1 VSTDQNELN
10 HTLMQELLHIPPI
23 ADQMTNQAINID
35 KNYRSIK
42 VAFFD
47 LDRTLIDYNSGQAW
61 AYEEWKAG
69 FLNVRQLMKVCY
81 WLLKYHWGMTDLE
94 AAIHKSIA
102 LLKGHSEDEF
112 SKRMANFY
120 EQQVSKHYRPEAL
133 KLIRYF
139 QSHNIPIV
147 LLTTSSSYLSSHVQ
161 KDLGLQDILANYFE
175 VEHGFFTGKVKG
187 SLCFAEGKL
196 YAAESYLKDSEI
208 DLQSCAFYTDSYA
221 DLALLSEIGF
231 PYVVCPDRRLK
242 TWAEINQKPI
252 LQWSKAESIS

>member
-1 VSTDQNELN
+1 
-10 HTLMQELLHIPPI
+10 MQEMLHIPPI
-23 ADQMTNQAINID
+23 ATIATNQIIHQGTHID
-35 KNYRSIK
+35 QAPRGIK

-81 WLLKYHWGMTDLE
+81 WLVKYHWGMTDLE
-94 AAIHKSIA
+94 AAIYKSIA
-102 LLKGHSEDEF
+102 LLKGHSEAEF
-112 SKRMANFY
+112 SKRMASFY
-120 EQQVSKHYRPEAL
+120 EQQVSKRYRPEAL
-133 KLIRYF
+133 KSIRYF
-139 QSHNIPIV
+139 QSHNIPVV
-147 LLTTSSSYLSSHVQ
+147 LLTTSSSYLSRHVQ

-175 VEHGFFTGKVKG
+175 VEYGFFTGKPKG
-187 SLCFAEGKL
+187 DLCFAEGKL
-196 YAAESYLKDSEI
+196 YAAQNYLKDREI

-221 DLALLSEIGF
+221 DLALLADIGF

-252 LQWSKAESIS
+252 LQWSKAK